1 MPPPLYRMDRSPPLR
16 KPKFGGPI
24 RTALRNQRSTDV

>member
-1 MPPPLYRMDRSPPLR
+1 MNLELTDQDRTLLR